1 MRLLPDINIY
11 GMTLSLQAPYT
22 LNGMLIVNIGN
33 LEVSSNRSSIQ
44 LQAYDGLECRLYIED
59 INCEIQHLNLF
70 DFLVEDDTGTYNNSL
85 VDASCYYRFVSQ
97 QCTEIRS
104 CDSYLGDLM
113 VRLSSQRRLSARM
126 MDYWTGCICSDTI
139 SNGILDPYQVCS
151 YRDPL
156 PFTTEYATYWS
167 PTSPSSADSYIHAY
181 NYKPEY
187 IHHTLEDETSP
198 LLLGAEI
205 EVDSC
210 KETIPRNE
218 VVKKCIDIINGDES
232 GKEDLIYSTSDSS
245 VQIELDTMPCSLE
258 FHKQK
263 MNYAEMF
270 KYLDELG
277 YKGHD
282 GQHAGLHI
290 HADRSYLG
298 TTPLIQQ
305 LTISKILYIL
315 EKFNDEICMIARRD
329 TRYSAFVGDGKDE
342 RSVIELYGKYKEKGK
357 NVALN
362 LKHPNTIEFR
372 CFKSTLKPET
382 FLLTLEFVK
391 DIIDYAKKINIED
404 IELIKWDDLMVTF
417 SDELQDYYEERCKKA
432 EKKTLGEKLREKISS
447 IDWGNVGTQFAETIG
462 SQVTLTTAPEGVA
475 YDTLGNAIMSWRH

>member
-11 GMTLSLQAPYT
+11 GAILSLQSPYT
-22 LNGMLIVNIGN
+22 LNGMLIVDISQCLGY
-33 LEVSSNRSSIQ
+33 SSTSTFIQ
-44 LQAYDGLECRLYIED
+44 LQTYDGLEHRLEVDD
-59 INCEIQHLNLF
+59 INREIRHLNLF
-70 DFLVEDDTGTYNNSL
+70 DFLVEDDTGTYSNTL
-85 VDASCYYRFVSQ
+85 VSASVYHYLVSQ
-97 QCTEIRS
+97 QCTDIRN
-104 CDSYLGDLM
+104 CDSSISDM
-113 VRLSSQRRLSARM
+113 IARLTAQRRLSSRM
-126 MDYWTGCICSDTI
+126 YDCFTGRVHSATYYNDTPGSCQGYI
-139 SNGILDPYQVCS
+139 N
-151 YRDPL
+151 PL
-156 PFTTEYATYWS
+156 AFTTEFTTNWT
-167 PTSPSSADSYIHAY
+167 PTFSTGRSPSSADSYIHAY

-187 IHHTLEDETSP
+187 IHHTLEDEISP

-210 KETIPRNE
+210 EETIPRNE

-298 TTPLIQQ
+298 TTPLVQQ

-342 RSVIELYGKYKEKGK
+342 NSVVELYGKYKDRGK

-391 DIIDYAKKINIED
+391 DIIDYAKKVNIED
-404 IELIKWDDLMVTF
+404 IELIKWDDLMATF
-417 SDELQDYYEERCKKA
+417 SDELQDYYKERCKKA
-432 EKKTLGEKLREKISS
+432 EKKREKLGEKLSETVSH
-447 IDWGNVGTQFAETIG
+447 IDWGNVWTQLAERLR
-462 SQVTLTTAPEGVA
+462 STT
-475 YDTLGNAIMSWRH
+475 T

>member
-11 GMTLSLQAPYT
+11 GTTLSLQAPYT

-33 LEVSSNRSSIQ
+33 LMVSSNHSSIQ
-44 LQAYDGLECRLYIED
+44 LQTYDGLECRLDIDD
-59 INCEIQHLNLF
+59 INCEIRSLNLF
-70 DFLVEDDTGTYNNSL
+70 DFLVEDDTGTYSNSL
-85 VDASCYYRFVSQ
+85 VDASCYYSLVSQ
-97 QCTEIRS
+97 QCTEIRNCS
-104 CDSYLGDLM
+104 SYLGDLM
-113 VRLSSQRRLSARM
+113 ARLSEQRRLSARM
-126 MDYWTGCICSDTI
+126 RDYWTARIRNDTFYYDET
-139 SNGILDPYQVCS
+139 LAPYQVSS

-156 PFTTEYATYWS
+156 PFTWLS
-167 PTSPSSADSYIHAY
+167 TSPSSADSYIHAY

-210 KETIPRNE
+210 EETVPRNE

-298 TTPLIQQ
+298 ATPLIQQ

-417 SDELQDYYEERCKKA
+417 SAELQDYYEERCKKA
-432 EKKTLGEKLREKISS
+432 EKKDKKTSEKIKDTWEGCVDRLHSILSS
-447 IDWGNVGTQFAETIG
+447 TDFDFDEPI
-462 SQVTLTTAPEGVA
+462 TT
-475 YDTLGNAIMSWRH
+475 YDTLGSLRNFLGRNQ

>member
-11 GMTLSLQAPYT
+11 GAILSLQSPYT
-22 LNGMLIVNIGN
+22 LNGMLIVDISQS
-33 LEVSSNRSSIQ
+33 LVYSADVCIQ
-44 LQAYDGLECRLYIED
+44 LQTYDGLELRLKVDD
-59 INCEIQHLNLF
+59 INREIRCLNLF
-70 DFLVEDDTGTYNNSL
+70 DFLVEDDIGTYSNSL
-85 VDASCYYRFVSQ
+85 IDVSVYYYLVSQ
-97 QCTEIRS
+97 QCTDIRN
-104 CDSYLGDLM
+104 CDSSISDM
-113 VRLSSQRRLSARM
+113 IARLTAQRRLSSRM
-126 MDYWTGCICSDTI
+126 YDCFTGRVHSATYYNDTPGSCQGYI
-139 SNGILDPYQVCS
+139 N
-151 YRDPL
+151 PL
-156 PFTTEYATYWS
+156 AFTTEFTTNWT
-167 PTSPSSADSYIHAY
+167 PTFSTGRSPSSADSYIHAY

-187 IHHTLEDETSP
+187 IHHTLEDEISP

-210 KETIPRNE
+210 EETIPRNE

-298 TTPLIQQ
+298 TTPLVQQ

-342 RSVIELYGKYKEKGK
+342 NSVVELYGKYKDRGK

-391 DIIDYAKKINIED
+391 DIIDYAKKVNIED
-404 IELIKWDDLMVTF
+404 IELIKWDDLMATF
-417 SDELQDYYEERCKKA
+417 SDELQDYYKERCKKA
-432 EKKTLGEKLREKISS
+432 EKKREKLGEKLSETVSH
-447 IDWGNVGTQFAETIG
+447 IDWGNIWTRFAETLR
-462 SQVTLTTAPEGVA
+462 STT
-475 YDTLGNAIMSWRH
+475 T

>member
-1 MRLLPDINIY
+1 MIGRL
-11 GMTLSLQAPYT
+11 TA
-22 LNGMLIVNIGN
+22 
-33 LEVSSNRSSIQ
+33 
-44 LQAYDGLECRLYIED
+44 
-59 INCEIQHLNLF
+59 
-70 DFLVEDDTGTYNNSL
+70 
-85 VDASCYYRFVSQ
+85 
-97 QCTEIRS
+97 
-104 CDSYLGDLM
+104 
-113 VRLSSQRRLSARM
+113 QRRLSSRM
-126 MDYWTGCICSDTI
+126 YDCFTGRIRSAT
-139 SNGILDPYQVCS
+139 SYNGTLDS
-151 YRDPL
+151 YRGHVDINPL
-156 PFTTEYATYWS
+156 AFNWTL
-167 PTSPSSADSYIHAY
+167 PTSRSHSSADSYIHAY

-210 KETIPRNE
+210 EETIPRNE

-263 MNYAEMF
+263 MNCAEMF

-298 TTPLIQQ
+298 TTPLVQQ

-342 RSVIELYGKYKEKGK
+342 NSVVELYGKYKDRGK

-404 IELIKWDDLMVTF
+404 IELIKWDDLMATF

-432 EKKTLGEKLREKISS
+432 EKKREKLGEKLSETVSH
-447 IDWGNVGTQFAETIG
+447 IDWGNIWTRFAETLR
-462 SQVTLTTAPEGVA
+462 STT
-475 YDTLGNAIMSWRH
+475 T

>member
-11 GMTLSLQAPYT
+11 GAILSLQSPYT
-22 LNGMLIVNIGN
+22 LNGVLIVDISQCLGY
-33 LEVSSNRSSIQ
+33 SSTSTFIQ
-44 LQAYDGLECRLYIED
+44 LQTYDGLEHRLEVDD
-59 INCEIQHLNLF
+59 INREIRHLNLF
-70 DFLVEDDTGTYNNSL
+70 DFLVEDDTGTYSNTL
-85 VDASCYYRFVSQ
+85 VSASVYHYLVSQ
-97 QCTEIRS
+97 QCTDIRN
-104 CDSYLGDLM
+104 CDSSLSDM
-113 VRLSSQRRLSARM
+113 IARLTAQRRLSSRM
-126 MDYWTGCICSDTI
+126 YDCFTGRIRSAT
-139 SNGILDPYQVCS
+139 SYNGTLDS
-151 YRDPL
+151 YRGHVDINPL
-156 PFTTEYATYWS
+156 AFNWTL
-167 PTSPSSADSYIHAY
+167 PTSRSPSSADSYIHAY

-210 KETIPRNE
+210 EETIPRNE

-298 TTPLIQQ
+298 TTPLVQQ

-342 RSVIELYGKYKEKGK
+342 NSVVELYGKYKDRGK

-391 DIIDYAKKINIED
+391 DIIDYAKKVNIED
-404 IELIKWDDLMVTF
+404 IELIKWDDLMATF

-432 EKKTLGEKLREKISS
+432 EKKREKLGEKLSETVSH
-447 IDWGNVGTQFAETIG
+447 IDWGNIWTRFAETLR
-462 SQVTLTTAPEGVA
+462 STT
-475 YDTLGNAIMSWRH
+475 T